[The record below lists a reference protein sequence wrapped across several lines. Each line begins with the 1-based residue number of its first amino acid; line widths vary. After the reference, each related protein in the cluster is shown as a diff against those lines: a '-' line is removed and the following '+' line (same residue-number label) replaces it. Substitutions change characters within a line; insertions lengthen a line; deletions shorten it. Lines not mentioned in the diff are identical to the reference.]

1 MQPLILHAHA
11 TGPNPIKIALAL
23 ESLRLPYTIQQWQFG
38 DDPNNGVKGAAFL
51 RINEN
56 GRVPALQDPN
66 TGVVS
71 WESGAVMNYVRRVY
85 DKQNVLGP
93 VGDTEQDKVD
103 FEKWEYFLLTTLGP
117 MTGQTNW
124 FRYVNPPSTSTD
136 DYIYIWTEANQDRH
150 YHSTK
155 NDDALERYAAQT
167 HRCYEVLE
175 GQLQKSGGQSI
186 LPGRVTALDYHF
198 EPWVRQYGFA
208 GLSLEKYPNVAK
220 WLKGMTGREEVK
232 AAYTKVKG
240 AAPE

>member
-23 ESLRLPYTIQQWQFG
+23 ESLRLPYTIQQWQLG

-85 DKQNVLGP
+85 DTQNVLGP

-124 FRYVNPPSTSTD
+124 FRYV
-136 DYIYIWTEANQDRH
+136 E
-150 YHSTK
+150 
-155 NDDALERYAAQT
+155 
-167 HRCYEVLE
+167 
-175 GQLQKSGGQSI
+175 SI
-186 LPGRVTALDYHF
+186 F
-198 EPWVRQYGFA
+198 C
-208 GLSLEKYPNVAK
+208 
-220 WLKGMTGREEVK
+220 
-232 AAYTKVKG
+232 AY
-240 AAPE
+240 